1 MTWTRNL
8 ARIKE
13 RLPPMP
19 GPDVVVIWAVAVEIV
34 SAMTQ
39 IPRFSVM
46 ISPLLS

>member
-1 MTWTRNL
+1 MIWTRNL

-19 GPDVVVIWAVAVEIV
+19 GPDEVVIWAVAVETV

-39 IPRFSVM
+39 IPKYSVM
-46 ISPLLS
+46 ISLLWS